1 MPRGRHMAQ
10 ILSFRTPEFRSSDSD
25 SDSDSA
31 GGGARARV
39 SAQVIIFPGVRYE
52 RWEEAH
58 AVTSASAD
66 ERRTSRDVLEL
77 AE

>member
-10 ILSFRTPEFRSSDSD
+10 ILSFRTPEFRS

>member
-1 MPRGRHMAQ
+1 MAQ
-10 ILSFRTPEFRSSDSD
+10 ILSFRTPEFRSSDSAVT
-25 SDSDSA
+25 SA
-31 GGGARARV
+31 GV

-58 AVTSASAD
+58 SVTRASVD

>member
-10 ILSFRTPEFRSSDSD
+10 ILSFRTPEYRSSDSAGT
-25 SDSDSA
+25 SA
-31 GGGARARV
+31 GA
-39 SAQVIIFPGVRYE
+39 SAEVIIFPGVRYE

-58 AVTSASAD
+58 AVTSTSAD
-66 ERRTSRDVLEL
+66 ERRTRRDVLEL